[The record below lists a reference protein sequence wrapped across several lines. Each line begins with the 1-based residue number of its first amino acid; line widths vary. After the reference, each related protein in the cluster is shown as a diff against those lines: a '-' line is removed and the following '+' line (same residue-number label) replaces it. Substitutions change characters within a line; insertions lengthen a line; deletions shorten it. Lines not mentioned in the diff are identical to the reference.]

1 MATLQQLETALIN
14 ADKAGDME
22 AARRLA
28 GALVE
33 ARKNPANQIPDTQ
46 VSETMPDMLTPSA
59 LEQVAGAGEAALT
72 LGTGAIGGTVGMVGG
87 AVGGLAQQ
95 ILSGQFGTPEA
106 VKAVEKAAA
115 QGGQALTYMPRGQA
129 GQENVQA
136 VGQAL
141 QGLPA
146 YIPIVGP
153 AAGTIGQATRQ
164 AALPAQATMQSLA
177 QRGSQ
182 AIAPAMQRMAQAP
195 GAIREGLGM
204 APAAPTAQ
212 AAATGGRAAGGAAAT
227 PLELQRFAE
236 AEKAGLRLSEG
247 EMKRSPELI
256 AFEAEKAKTPDYQAP
271 FLERQQENN
280 RAALANLESLI
291 DSTGAE
297 AMGAPNDFSNTGIKV
312 VDTLMK
318 GWNDEKAKTRA
329 LYNKFKTSDEALET
343 VDATPLIDFL
353 NVQTKNIPGITGVSD
368 AAAQN
373 AVKLGVATM
382 TPDGQLQAVPT
393 TLGQL
398 EQFRESVSA
407 IGANSP
413 NDKRLASLL
422 KRNIDAIGDPIAGP
436 MLNAMRGQRRTQA
449 TKYENRAIVSQLLL
463 EKKGM
468 SDRKTPIED
477 VFRKTILTARPSEIT
492 HIKRVLYTIG
502 GDEGKQAWKELQGA
516 TVRHLLE
523 SAESGIGADNLPVI
537 SGAKLNKAV
546 KALDA
551 NNKMEM
557 VLGKEAAEN
566 IRNLNQVLQ
575 YIQTTPPLT
584 SINNSGTARTVA
596 ALIAESA
603 VQGATFGVPLPILQG
618 MKMLK
623 DNVRDKKIKARI
635 QKALNYRPTGTGT
648 PTP

>member
-1 MATLQQLETALIN
+1 MATADDYAAWIVQNAAKRGTPDFDTVAQAYQEAKAEENMAATQAQIAPAQLEQPGML
-14 ADKAGDME
+14 D
-22 AARRLA
+22 
-28 GALVE
+28 
-33 ARKNPANQIPDTQ
+33 QII
-46 VSETMPDMLTPSA
+46 
-59 LEQVAGAGEAALT
+59 GAGEAALT

-87 AVGGLAQQ
+87 AIGGLAQQ

-106 VKAVEKAAA
+106 VKAVEQAAA

-129 GQENVQA
+129 GQENIQA
-136 VGQAL
+136 IGGAL

-153 AAGTIGQATRQ
+153 AAGTISQATRQ
-164 AALPAQATMQSLA
+164 AALPAQATAQALA
-177 QRGSQ
+177 QRGAQ
-182 AIAPAMQRMAQAP
+182 AIAPAMQRVAQAP
-195 GAIREGLGM
+195 AAIREGLGM
-204 APAAPTAQ
+204 APAAQ

-227 PLELQRFAE
+227 PLELQRFVE

-280 RAALANLESLI
+280 RAALANLENLI

-297 AMGAPNDFSNTGIKV
+297 AVGVPNDFSNTGIKV

-329 LYNKFKTSDEALET
+329 LYNKFKTSNEALET

-449 TKYENRAIVSQLLL
+449 AKYENRGIVSQLLL

-477 VFRKTILTARPSEIT
+477 VFRKTILTAKPSEIT
-492 HIKRVLYTIG
+492 HIKRVLNTIG
-502 GDEGKQAWKELQGA
+502 GGEGKQAWKELQGA

-537 SGAKLNKAV
+537 SGAKLNKAI

-566 IRNLNQVLQ
+566 IRNLNQVLK
-575 YIQTTPPLT
+575 YIQSTPPLT
-584 SINNSGTARTVA
+584 SINTSGTARTIA
-596 ALIAESA
+596 GLMAESA
-603 VQGATFGVPLPILQG
+603 AMGVTTGVPLPIMQG

-623 DNVRDKKIKARI
+623 DQIKDKKIKARI
-635 QKALNYRPTGTGT
+635 QKSLNYRPTGTGA

>member
-1 MATLQQLETALIN
+1 MAT
-14 ADKAGDME
+14 ADQYAEWIVTNSAKRGTPDFDTVAQAYQEAKAEENM
-22 AARRLA
+22 AATQA
-28 GALVE
+28 QIA
-33 ARKNPANQIPDTQ
+33 PAQPEQPGMLDQII
-46 VSETMPDMLTPSA
+46 
-59 LEQVAGAGEAALT
+59 GAGEAALT

-87 AVGGLAQQ
+87 AIGGLAQQ

-106 VKAVEKAAA
+106 VKAVEQAAA

-129 GQENVQA
+129 GQENIQA
-136 VGQAL
+136 IGGAL

-153 AAGTIGQATRQ
+153 AAGTISQATRQ
-164 AALPAQATMQSLA
+164 AALPAQATAQALA
-177 QRGSQ
+177 QRGAQ
-182 AIAPAMQRMAQAP
+182 AIAPAMQRVAQAP
-195 GAIREGLGM
+195 AAIREGLGM
-204 APAAPTAQ
+204 APAAQ

-227 PLELQRFAE
+227 PLELQRFVE

-280 RAALANLESLI
+280 RAALANLENLI

-297 AMGAPNDFSNTGIKV
+297 AVGVPNDFSNTGIKV

-329 LYNKFKTSDEALET
+329 LYNKFKTSNEALET

-449 TKYENRAIVSQLLL
+449 AKYENRGIVSQLLL

-477 VFRKTILTARPSEIT
+477 VFRKTILTAKPSEIT
-492 HIKRVLYTIG
+492 HIKRVLNTIG
-502 GDEGKQAWKELQGA
+502 GGEGKQAWKELQGA

-537 SGAKLNKAV
+537 SGAKLNKAI

-566 IRNLNQVLQ
+566 IRNLNQVLK
-575 YIQTTPPLT
+575 YIQSTPPLT
-584 SINNSGTARTVA
+584 SINTSGTARTIA
-596 ALIAESA
+596 GLMAESA
-603 VQGATFGVPLPILQG
+603 AMGVTTGVPLPIMQG

-623 DNVRDKKIKARI
+623 DQIKDKKIKARI
-635 QKALNYRPTGTGT
+635 QKSLNYRPTGTGA

>member
-1 MATLQQLETALIN
+1 MATADQYAEWIVTNSAKRGTPEFDTVAQAYQEAKAEENAIADQQVQRQPTPEQPGML
-14 ADKAGDME
+14 D
-22 AARRLA
+22 
-28 GALVE
+28 
-33 ARKNPANQIPDTQ
+33 QII
-46 VSETMPDMLTPSA
+46 
-59 LEQVAGAGEAALT
+59 GAGEAALT

-87 AVGGLAQQ
+87 AIGGLAQQ

-129 GQENVQA
+129 GQEIVQA
-136 VGQAL
+136 GGQLL

-164 AALPAQATMQSLA
+164 AALPAQATVQALA
-177 QRGSQ
+177 QRGAQ

-204 APAAPTAQ
+204 APAAP

-297 AMGAPNDFSNTGIKV
+297 AVGAPNDFSNTGIKV

-502 GDEGKQAWKELQGA
+502 GNEGKQAWKELQGA

>member
-1 MATLQQLETALIN
+1 MAT
-14 ADKAGDME
+14 ADQYAEWIVTNSAKRGTPDFDTVAQAYQEAKAEENM
-22 AARRLA
+22 AVTQAQIA
-28 GALVE
+28 
-33 ARKNPANQIPDTQ
+33 PAQPEQPGMLDQII
-46 VSETMPDMLTPSA
+46 
-59 LEQVAGAGEAALT
+59 GAGEAALT

-87 AVGGLAQQ
+87 AIGGLAQQ

-106 VKAVEKAAA
+106 VKAVEQAAA

-129 GQENVQA
+129 GQEIVQTG
-136 VGQAL
+136 GQAL

-153 AAGTIGQATRQ
+153 AAGTISQATRQ
-164 AALPAQATMQSLA
+164 AALPAQATAQALA
-177 QRGSQ
+177 QRGAQ
-182 AIAPAMQRMAQAP
+182 AIAPAMQRVAQAP
-195 GAIREGLGM
+195 AAIREGLGM
-204 APAAPTAQ
+204 APAAQ

-227 PLELQRFAE
+227 PLELQRFVE

-280 RAALANLESLI
+280 RAALANLENLI

-297 AMGAPNDFSNTGIKV
+297 AVGVPNDFSNTGIKV

-329 LYNKFKTSDEALET
+329 LYNKFKTSNEALET

-449 TKYENRAIVSQLLL
+449 AKYENRGIVSQLLL

-477 VFRKTILTARPSEIT
+477 VFRKTILMAKPSEIT
-492 HIKRVLYTIG
+492 HIKRVLNTIG
-502 GDEGKQAWKELQGA
+502 GGEGKQAWKELQGA

-537 SGAKLNKAV
+537 SGAKLNKAI

-566 IRNLNQVLQ
+566 IRNLNQVLK
-575 YIQTTPPLT
+575 YIQSTPPLT
-584 SINNSGTARTVA
+584 SINTSGTARTIA
-596 ALIAESA
+596 GLMAESA
-603 VQGATFGVPLPILQG
+603 AMGVTTGVPLPIMQG

-623 DNVRDKKIKARI
+623 DQIKDKKIKARI
-635 QKALNYRPTGTGT
+635 QKSLNYRPTGTGA